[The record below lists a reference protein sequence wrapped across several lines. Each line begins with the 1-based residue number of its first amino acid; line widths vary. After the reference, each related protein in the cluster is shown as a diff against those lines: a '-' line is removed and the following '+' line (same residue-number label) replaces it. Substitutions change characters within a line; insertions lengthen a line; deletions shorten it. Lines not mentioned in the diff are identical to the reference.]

1 MDNCYLMIFICLLG
15 FFAAMIL
22 YLKFVYQKF
31 TPVSSGIPAVT
42 APTTYNPQIQGTT
55 TPPLQKDVHY
65 LDTRYDYQYQPPV
78 NPMVEQSVIYTSL
91 PANEDL
97 YTQGNYESKY
107 PLLEQPPNG
116 PTNQLNYSGGETQM
130 ISIPLQKNYP
140 YGDNVRSNDILITPY
155 NKIKFGTC

>member
-1 MDNCYLMIFICLLG
+1 MIFICLLG

-22 YLKFVYQKF
+22 YIKFVYQKF
-31 TPVSSGIPAVT
+31 TPVHSGIPAVT
-42 APTTYNPQIQGTT
+42 APTIYNPLPQGTNS
-55 TPPLQKDVHY
+55 PEIQEDIHSF
-65 LDTRYDYQYQPPV
+65 DTRYQYKYQPPV
-78 NPMVEQSVIYTSL
+78 NPMVKESVIYKTL

-107 PLLEQPPNG
+107 SLLEQEPNG

-130 ISIPLQKNYP
+130 ISVPLQKNYP

-155 NKIKFGTC
+155 NKIKYGTC